1 MSSLTPPS
9 SCPPDPTFVNPRTG
23 RVSDEVQLRFPA
35 RLEYV
40 RITRL
45 VVSGL
50 ASQASF
56 TVDETED
63 VRIAVDELCSTV
75 IDHSAEDGEIVVSF
89 QTDGSTIRMCTTAVT
104 IDPDVELDELS
115 EHILRATVDSH
126 SVSLEGDLVVA
137 RMEKT
142 CATPGS

>member
-1 MSSLTPPS
+1 M
-9 SCPPDPTFVNPRTG
+9 
-23 RVSDEVQLRFPA
+23 QLRFPA

-50 ASQASF
+50 ASQVPF
-56 TVDETED
+56 TLDETED

-75 IDHSAEDGEIVVSF
+75 IDHAADDAEIVVSF
-89 QTDGSTIRMCTTAVT
+89 QIDGSTIRMRTTAVSL
-104 IDPDVELDELS
+104 DDEVELDELS

-126 SVSLEGDLVVA
+126 TVELEGDLVVA

-142 CATPGS
+142 CAAPGS

>member
-1 MSSLTPPS
+1 MSSSPLSSLPAPS
-9 SCPPDPTFVNPRTG
+9 RENPRTG

-40 RITRL
+40 RLTRL

-50 ASQASF
+50 ATQASF

-63 VRIAVDELCSTV
+63 LRIAVDELCSTV
-75 IDHSAEDGEIVVSF
+75 IDHSVDDAEIVVTF
-89 QTDGSTIRMCTTAVT
+89 HVDGSTIAMRAAAVS
-104 IDPDVELDELS
+104 IDDDVALDELS
-115 EHILRATVDSH
+115 DHILRATVDDH
-126 SVSLEGDLVVA
+126 RVSLEGDLVVA

-142 CATPGS
+142 CAAPGA

>member
-1 MSSLTPPS
+1 MSPS
-9 SCPPDPTFVNPRTG
+9 SSPDPTLENPRSG
-23 RVSDEVQLRFPA
+23 RLADEVQLRFPA

-40 RITRL
+40 RLTRL

-50 ASQASF
+50 ASQVPF

-75 IDHSAEDGEIVVSF
+75 IDHAAEDGEIVVSF
-89 QTDGSTIRMCTTAVT
+89 HIEGSTIRMCTTAVSL
-104 IDPDVELDELS
+104 DEDVELDELS

-126 SVSLEGDLVVA
+126 SVGLEGDLVVA

-142 CATPGS
+142 CAVPGS